1 MFKKLNKK
9 GFTLAELL
17 VVVAIIGVLVAVS
30 IPIFT
35 AQLRKA
41 RVATDLA
48 NERAAKAA
56 AVAAA
61 LTDDSG
67 VVASDAQSSDAVYY
81 YDAATGTVTS
91 VKTDA
96 MKISAYGKT
105 TDAKKADGLAV
116 SSESGVNLSGKIV
129 KVTVKS
135 STNTSVG
142 ATVEWVTEKTLG

>member
-56 AVAAA
+56 AVAQA
-61 LTDDSG
+61 LTDEAVSDKAA
-67 VVASDAQSSDAVYY
+67 VARDYV
-81 YDAATGTVTS
+81 YDAASGTVTLMS
-91 VKTDA
+91 TNGKENEDITP
-96 MKISAYGKT
+96 YGKVS
-105 TDAKKADGLAV
+105 DPNKSGMDDNFAD
-116 SSESGVNLSGKIV
+116 SSTETHVGKIV
-129 KVTVKS
+129 EVSISTGNKVTI
-135 STNTSVG
+135 T
-142 ATVEWVTEKTLG
+142 WVAGKK